1 MGIDP
6 FNDPDGIFSN
16 VPEQSIADIGGGG
29 GFRGNGPEPFPI
41 IPVDRHDI
49 QDEKDRK
56 EAEKEAAKRRA
67 NEEKNGGKLAGR
79 IPNIFRFGGRGP
91 KVEGSG
97 NTEIT
102 NPVGGDGP
110 APDTNTDPDPNVPN
124 DDVTLRPGYED
135 PKPTP
140 NPTPPEVI
148 KNPTPAPDT
157 KLPRKD
163 RK

>member
-1 MGIDP
+1 MGINP

-16 VPEQSIADIGGGG
+16 VPEQSIPDIGGVG
-29 GFRGNGPEPFPI
+29 GFQGNGPEPFPI

-79 IPNIFRFGGRGP
+79 LPNLFRLGRKAPNIG
-91 KVEGSG
+91 GSG
-97 NTEIT
+97 NTEVT
-102 NPVGGDGP
+102 SPVP
-110 APDTNTDPDPNVPN
+110 APDTDTDPDPYVPN

-135 PKPTP
+135 PLPTP

-148 KNPTPAPDT
+148 KSPEPAPDS
-157 KLPRKD
+157 KPPRKE